1 MALNTG
7 QILEGRYRVEA
18 LLGRGGMGAVYH
30 ATDLRFDAA
39 VAIKENQVVTPESQ
53 KQFARE
59 AGLLYRLHHPNL
71 PRVIDHFSVPGQGQY
86 LVMDYVAGEDLRQI
100 GARRAPIPEAEA
112 VDWIGQVL
120 DALEFLHSQGIIH
133 RDVKPANVK
142 ITPEGQVFLVDF
154 GLAKVYDPDQKT
166 TVGAR
171 GITPGYAPP
180 EQYGAGRTD
189 ARADI
194 YSTGATLYSLLT
206 GQAPADAFE
215 CLTGQGRLVPPRQLN
230 TALSPEVEAAVL
242 RAMQPRPDDRF
253 QTAAE
258 FRTALLKALDLPEPP
273 AEPEA
278 LAPTEVLAQPEPLPA
293 TAEASPDQLPSTALF
308 RPTEGDSPPGGPS
321 PGEPPPDEPLLP
333 PSAAPPA
340 RRRRPLPAWFWPGAI
355 AAVCLVVILGVALVA
370 LLGPA
375 GPGGGADTR
384 EPALATATP
393 TQRPVATGLGSEP
406 EPYPPPTLLHPPA
419 DGMPELHGEI
429 TFAWELPVPLQPGHA
444 FQVLIWPAGQREHLP
459 ASEYWPNPE
468 ITLNLDDLPQLRQR
482 GPGEYQW
489 SVVVVD
495 TRTHEPISPEAE
507 PRPFLYLGSQALPR
521 EAGPLPAPLLV
532 EPPPGAELGAGAAF
546 FWEWPHEP
554 LAEELFFDLRIWSL
568 PENEMPPE
576 ARRSATLP
584 TKENGVE
591 ILLPDVP
598 TIAEHGPG
606 EYLWSVVV
614 VIRPCPD
621 CRPETVSEWPEPRP
635 FQYAGP

>member
-1 MALNTG
+1 MALKNG

-18 LLGRGGMGAVYH
+18 LLGRGGMGAVYQ

-100 GARRAPIPEAEA
+100 GARRGALPQAEA

-142 ITPEGQVFLVDF
+142 ITPQGQVFLVDF

-194 YSTGATLYSLLT
+194 YSAGATLYSLLT
-206 GQAPADAFE
+206 GQAPTDSFE

-230 TALSPEVEAAVL
+230 TAVSPEVEAAVL
-242 RAMQPRPDDRF
+242 RAMALRPDDRF

-258 FRTALLKALDLPEPP
+258 FRTVLLRALDLPEPP
-273 AEPEA
+273 AEPEV
-278 LAPTEVLAQPEPLPA
+278 LAPTEVLAPPEPA

-308 RPTEGDSPPGGPS
+308 RPTPGGLT
-321 PGEPPPDEPLLP
+321 PGEPSPDERHPP

-340 RRRRPLPAWFWPGAI
+340 RRRRTLPGWFWPGAI

-370 LLGPA
+370 FLGPA
-375 GPGGGADTR
+375 GPEGGADTR
-384 EPALATATP
+384 EPALSTTAP
-393 TQRPVATGLGSEP
+393 TQRPVATGLDSEP

-419 DGMPELHGEI
+419 DGMPELRGEL
-429 TFAWELPVPLQPGHA
+429 TFAWELPVPLRPGHA
-444 FQVLIWPAGQREHLP
+444 FQLLIWPAGQREHLP
-459 ASEYWPNPE
+459 ASEYWPDPE
-468 ITLNLDDLPQLRQR
+468 ITLNLDDLPQLQQR

-495 TRTHEPISPEAE
+495 TESHEPISPEAE
-507 PRPFLYLGSQALPR
+507 PGPFLYLSPQPLSGEP
-521 EAGPLPAPLLV
+521 GPLPPAILV
-532 EPPPGAELGAGAAF
+532 EPPPGAELGARAAF

-554 LAEELFFDLRIWSL
+554 LAYEFFFDLRIWSL
-568 PENEMPPE
+568 PESELPPE
-576 ARRSATLP
+576 GRRSATMQ
-584 TKENGVE
+584 TKEHGVE
-591 ILLPDVP
+591 IELPDVP
-598 TIAEHGPG
+598 AIAEHGPG
-606 EYLWSVVV
+606 DYFWSVVV
-614 VIRPCPD
+614 VIKPCPD
-621 CRPETVSEWPEPRP
+621 CSPEIAGEWPEPRP
-635 FQYAGP
+635 FYYTGP